1 MMSSKTPM
9 TAALICA
16 AVAFHGLA
24 HASPPARLFQ
34 RSQRPPG
41 VSWPLLRSQ
50 PRDWTQ
56 GQPIDLSVA
65 LGPSNPRYG
74 GLRGARSRLDES
86 APSLTSTNTATGWTT
101 PLGLRLSIRW

>member
-16 AVAFHGLA
+16 AMAFHGLA
-24 HASPPARLFQ
+24 HASPPTRLFQ
-34 RSQRPPG
+34 RSRRPPG
-41 VSWPLLRSQ
+41 LSWPLLRSQ

-56 GQPIDLSVA
+56 GQPIDLSVT

-74 GLRGARSRLDES
+74 RLRGVR
-86 APSLTSTNTATGWTT
+86 SLTSTNTATGWTT